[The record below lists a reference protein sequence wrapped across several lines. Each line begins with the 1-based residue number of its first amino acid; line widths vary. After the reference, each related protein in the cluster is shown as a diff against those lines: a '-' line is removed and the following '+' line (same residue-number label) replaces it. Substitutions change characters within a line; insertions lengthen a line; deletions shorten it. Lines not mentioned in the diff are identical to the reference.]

1 MRYKAAVTDYVFE
14 NLEPEKKIL
23 GEIGCRVVAGQCK
36 TEDEVIKLS
45 KDADAILN
53 TYFKPISRRV
63 INNLKKCRIIV
74 RYGIGV
80 DTIDISAA
88 TEKGI
93 MVANVPDYCL
103 DEVSDHTLTLL
114 LNASRKIIKADKDVR
129 NGNWSLN
136 LLKPIRRL
144 KGQVAGIIG
153 FGHIGRMVAKKAMVF
168 GLNIVF
174 FDPNITESVKEDDL
188 IADKVEFNHL
198 LDMSDFILIHAPAT
212 KETYHLIGIK
222 QFRQMKKKPYLINTA
237 RGELIDIDS
246 LIIALREGMIS
257 GAALDV
263 IEGVPPLKKNHPLLN
278 FDNVILT
285 PHSAWYSIDALKNL
299 QRLAAEEVKRV
310 LKGEY
315 PKSLINSEVKNKI
328 GRRSY
333 GIKNKTIY

>member
-1 MRYKAAVTDYVFE
+1 MRYKAVVTDYVFE
-14 NLEPEKKIL
+14 NLEPERKIL
-23 GEIGCRVVAGQCK
+23 AQVGCEVVAGQCK
-36 TEDEVIKLS
+36 TEDEVIELAEDS
-45 KDADAILN
+45 DAILN
-53 TYFKPISRRV
+53 TYFKPISKRV
-63 INNLKKCRIIV
+63 INSLKKCKIIV

-80 DTIDISAA
+80 DTIDIPAA
-88 TEKGI
+88 TGKGI

-103 DEVSDHTLTLL
+103 DEVSDHTIALL

-129 NGNWSLN
+129 DGDWSLN

-144 KGQVAGIIG
+144 KGQVVGIIG
-153 FGHIGRMVAKKAMVF
+153 FGHIGRMVAKKAMTF

-174 FDPNITESVKEDDL
+174 FDPYVKKSIKENGL

-198 LDMSDFILIHAPAT
+198 LDISDFILIHAPAT

-246 LIIALREGMIS
+246 LIIALRKGMVS
-257 GAALDV
+257 GVALDV
-263 IEGVPPLKKNHPLLN
+263 IEGVPPLKKNHPLLS

-310 LKGEY
+310 LKGEE
-315 PKSLINSEVKNKI
+315 PKSLINPEVKNK
-328 GRRSY
+328 
-333 GIKNKTIY
+333 